1 MSVLAV
7 QLNHPG
13 AEKAFKMGRGYSHYN
28 GQLIREWN
36 ADKSHCRKFIQSQGE
51 YIFQP
56 GEQAQQVDLLFW
68 GEWEGNSYFEPLN
81 TWNPNGIH
89 TPFHSL
95 HIRNH
100 QNTDPYVFG
109 EHFLYSVCKQRGRL
123 TQLEKGSVILFG
135 SSFKK
140 GFALDTVFVVGSFE
154 SVHEVAANK
163 ASNYSKTYREATL
176 EQLGDTYISPNP
188 ASKLRLY
195 KGLMYSDNK
204 EIFSYT
210 PCKLYNEKTKN
221 GFPRI
226 IFPYEIINGFQFSN
240 NPTGIKILGSNKEQ
254 TVDVWK
260 EITKEVQNQGFQ
272 LGVNI
277 LEPKIILNE

>member
-13 AEKAFKMGRGYSHYN
+13 AEKAFKTGKGYNHCN

-36 ADKSHCRKFIQSQGE
+36 ADNSHYRKFIRCQGE
-51 YIFQP
+51 YISQL
-56 GEQAQQVDLLFW
+56 GEQTQQGDLSFW

-89 TPFHSL
+89 KPFHSL

-140 GFALDTVFVVGSFE
+140 GFALDTVFVVDSFE

-163 ASNYSKTYREATL
+163 ASNYSITYKEATL
-176 EQLGDTYISPNP
+176 EQLGDTYINPHP

-195 KGLMYSDNK
+195 KGVMYSDN
-204 EIFSYT
+204 EELFSYT
-210 PCKLYNEKTKN
+210 PCKLYNEVTKT
-221 GFPRI
+221 GFQRI
-226 IFPYEIINGFQFSN
+226 IFPYENLNCFQFSN
-240 NPTGIKILGSNKEQ
+240 NPTGIKIISFNKEQ
-254 TVDVWK
+254 TK
-260 EITKEVQNQGFQ
+260 EIWKFITQQVLKQGYYLATK
-272 LGVNI
+272 I
-277 LEPKIILNE
+277 TEPK

>member
-13 AEKAFKMGRGYSHYN
+13 AEKAFKMGKGYSHYN

-36 ADKSHCRKFIQSQGE
+36 ADKSHYRKFIRSQGE
-51 YIFQP
+51 CISQP
-56 GEQAQQVDLLFW
+56 GEQAQQGDLLFW
-68 GEWEGNSYFEPLN
+68 GEWEGNSYFQQLN
-81 TWNPNGIH
+81 AWNPNGIH
-89 TPFHSL
+89 TPFHST

-100 QNTDPYVFG
+100 QNTDPYVYG
-109 EHFLYSVCKQRGRL
+109 ERFLYSVCKQRGRL
-123 TQLEKGSVILFG
+123 TQLEKGSLILFG
-135 SSFKK
+135 SSFKN

-163 ASNYSKTYREATL
+163 ACNYSITYREATL

-195 KGLMYSDNK
+195 KGLMYAENQ
-204 EIFSYT
+204 ELFSYT
-210 PCKLYNEKTKN
+210 PCKLYNEETKT

-226 IFPYEIINGFQFSN
+226 IFPYENLNGFQFSN
-240 NPTGIKILGSNKEQ
+240 NPTGIKIISSNTEQ
-254 TVDVWK
+254 TK
-260 EITKEVQNQGFQ
+260 EIWKFITQQVLKQGYY
-272 LGVNI
+272 LGV
-277 LEPKIILNE
+277 KLNEPI